1 MQVLVKAFEPEKM
14 LTRVSCR
21 QGRWPL
27 GVGGATPEVDDELAV
42 DPNGDGRADF
52 VTLTEVGFEGVADT
66 VEGGGAGA
74 VDGGTLVR
82 AHEPPDDDG
91 RCWPGTSSVFAQ
103 PC

>member
-1 MQVLVKAFEPEKM
+1 M
-14 LTRVSCR
+14 LPGSLAV
-21 QGRWPL
+21 

-42 DPNGDGRADF
+42 DPDGDGRADF

-74 VDGGTLVR
+74 VDGGTVVR

-91 RCWPGTSSVFAQ
+91 RCWPGTSSVFTQ
-103 PC
+103 PVKADRQRLRVGCG